1 MQEIQWEG
9 GLFPHKTTGITE
21 EEDMFSA
28 VSAPRSPPRNLYY
41 LREPPIVW
49 VSTHNPI
56 VYDQKTSVSKSLS
69 TSSSFFKFRE
79 MAASRGSGN
88 VISIESYAHFQT
100 EMTKAGSKLVVV
112 DFSASW

>member
-28 VSAPRSPPRNLYY
+28 VSARRNLYY
-41 LREPPIVW
+41 LHEPPIVW
-49 VSTHNPI
+49 VSTHNPN
-56 VYDQKTSVSKSLS
+56 VYDQKTFVPKSLS

>member
-21 EEDMFSA
+21 EADMFSA
-28 VSAPRSPPRNLYY
+28 VSAHRVAHRNLHY
-41 LREPPIVW
+41 LREPPILW
-49 VSTHNPI
+49 VSTYNPN
-56 VYDQKTSVSKSLS
+56 VYDQKTFVSKSLAIS
-69 TSSSFFKFRE
+69 CSLIKFVE
-79 MAASRGSGN
+79 MAAGGGSGN

>member
-9 GLFPHKTTGITE
+9 GLFPHKTTGTTE

-28 VSAPRSPPRNLYY
+28 VSARRNLSY

-49 VSTHNPI
+49 VSTHNPN
-56 VYDQKTSVSKSLS
+56 VYDQKTSVSKSLAKF
-69 TSSSFFKFRE
+69 SSFFKFRE